1 VSSPAPSVGVVVVAA
16 GSGTRLGRATPK
28 AFVEVAGRSILSWAM
43 DSVRGISEPVELV
56 VVVPADLVETAGAQ
70 LASLELPFAAVAGG
84 STRQQSVQAGL
95 AALGDGVDVVLV
107 HDAARPFTPVEVFE
121 RVIAAVRSTGSGVI
135 PGQPVTD
142 TIKGV
147 DGSGLVL
154 ETVDRSRLTAV
165 QTPQGFPRALLSEA
179 YERAVEDVT
188 DDAAL
193 VQQLGSPVSVVA
205 GDPLSFKITTP
216 HDLEHAEELA
226 ARTLG
231 TDPAESSMMR
241 IRTGIGVDAHAFAS
255 SSPSSS
261 SSSDDGLWLA
271 GLHWPGE
278 RGLAGHSDG
287 DVVAHAICDALLS
300 AAGLGDLGS
309 RFGTS
314 DPALAGAHGEV
325 FLRRTLAL
333 LTEAGFE
340 VINVAVQ
347 LIGNRPRFAP
357 RKPEADALL
366 TTLLAAPVAVSA
378 TTTDG
383 LGSPGRGEGL
393 TAIATALVL
402 APR

>member
-1 VSSPAPSVGVVVVAA
+1 MPSSAPPVGVVVVAA

-28 AFVEVAGRSILSWAM
+28 AFVEVAGRSILSWAL
-43 DSVRGISEPVELV
+43 DSVRGISEPVQIV
-56 VVVPADLVETAGAQ
+56 VVVPGHLVATVGAQ
-70 LASLELPFAAVAGG
+70 LEPLGVPFLAVAGG

-95 AALGDGVDVVLV
+95 SALGDDVDVVLV

-165 QTPQGFPRALLSEA
+165 QTPQGFPRVLLAEA

-193 VQQLGSPVSVVA
+193 VQQLGSPVSVVD

-226 ARTLG
+226 ARIGG
-231 TDPAESSMMR
+231 TDSAGSSMMR
-241 IRTGIGVDAHAFAS
+241 IRTGVGVDAHAFSAS
-255 SSPSSS
+255 STDYGDSE
-261 SSSDDGLWLA
+261 GLWLA

-300 AAGLGDLGS
+300 GSGLGDLGS

-314 DPALAGAHGEV
+314 DPELAGAHGEV

-333 LTEAGFE
+333 LTEAGFT
-340 VINVAVQ
+340 VVNVAVQ

-357 RKPEADALL
+357 RKSEADALL

-393 TAIATALVL
+393 TAIATALLL
-402 APR
+402 APE

>member
-1 VSSPAPSVGVVVVAA
+1 MSSPAPSVGVVVVAA

-56 VVVPADLVETAGAQ
+56 VVVPADLVEAAVAQ

-95 AALGDGVDVVLV
+95 AVLGDGVDVVLV

-165 QTPQGFPRALLSEA
+165 QTPQGFPRALLTEA

-193 VQQLGSPVSVVA
+193 VQQL
-205 GDPLSFKITTP
+205 
-216 HDLEHAEELA
+216 
-226 ARTLG
+226 
-231 TDPAESSMMR
+231 
-241 IRTGIGVDAHAFAS
+241 
-255 SSPSSS
+255 
-261 SSSDDGLWLA
+261 
-271 GLHWPGE
+271 
-278 RGLAGHSDG
+278 
-287 DVVAHAICDALLS
+287 
-300 AAGLGDLGS
+300 
-309 RFGTS
+309 
-314 DPALAGAHGEV
+314 
-325 FLRRTLAL
+325 
-333 LTEAGFE
+333 
-340 VINVAVQ
+340 
-347 LIGNRPRFAP
+347 
-357 RKPEADALL
+357 
-366 TTLLAAPVAVSA
+366 
-378 TTTDG
+378 
-383 LGSPGRGEGL
+383 
-393 TAIATALVL
+393 
-402 APR
+402 

>member
-16 GSGTRLGRATPK
+16 GSGTRLGRPTPK

-56 VVVPADLVETAGAQ
+56 VVVPRHLVESAGAQ
-70 LASLELPFAAVAGG
+70 LEPLGVPFMAVAGG

-95 AALGDGVDVVLV
+95 SMLGDGVDVVLV

-121 RVIAAVRSTGSGVI
+121 RVIAAVRATGSGVI
-135 PGQPVTD
+135 PGQPVVD

-147 DGSGLVL
+147 DGSGVVL

-165 QTPQGFPRALLSEA
+165 QTPQGFPRALLAEA
-179 YERAVEDVT
+179 YERAVEDAT

-193 VQQLGSPVSVVA
+193 VQQLGGSVSVVA
-205 GDPLSFKITTP
+205 GDPLSFKITNP

-226 ARTLG
+226 ARTAG
-231 TDPAESSMMR
+231 ADPAGSSMMR
-241 IRTGIGVDAHAFAS
+241 IRTGIGVDAHAFSA
-255 SSPSSS
+255 S
-261 SSSDDGLWLA
+261 SSSDDGEGLWLA
-271 GLHWPGE
+271 GLHWAGE

-300 AAGLGDLGS
+300 ASGLGDLGT

-314 DPALAGAHGEV
+314 EPEFAGAHGEV

-333 LTEAGFE
+333 LTEAGFT
-340 VINVAVQ
+340 VVNVGVQ

-357 RKPEADALL
+357 RKAEADALL

-402 APR
+402 AP